1 MNKLSRGEGEGVVE
15 DGSPS
20 LSEKGRSHEECKIQE
35 AGTRQETR

>member
-1 MNKLSRGEGEGVVE
+1 MNKLRRGEGEGVIE

-20 LSEKGRSHEECKIQE
+20 LSYKGRSHEECKIQE